1 MLDYHG
7 VNGGGGAGRC
17 WVAFEPHLL
26 IIGPWSLN
34 NNRKTRGLIWFIS
47 LCPPSRALGRRIYC
61 FDVFFVK
68 RESTMA
74 DNLLDMGP
82 SAAKRPKL
90 NSPALSS
97 DTPGKMLT
105 CHIITP
111 VKYEAYQKAGSDLDK
126 PIRYSSCRPGH
137 LSQNAFTQTSN
148 GAGKPFTCSVRN
160 SQVHVPIS
168 PVPSETF
175 QISTR

>member
-61 FDVFFVK
+61 FNVFFVK
-68 RESTMA
+68 RERAMA

-82 SAAKRPKL
+82 SSAKRPKL

-97 DTPGKMLT
+97 SDTPGKML
-105 CHIITP
+105 ITP
-111 VKYEAYQKAGSDLDK
+111 VKSENLPELIRHSTNLDQIRINQIRK
-126 PIRYSSCRPGH
+126 NSRVVCFITRSHRCPIRNP
-137 LSQNAFTQTSN
+137 LD
-148 GAGKPFTCSVRN
+148 
-160 SQVHVPIS
+160 QVKRS
-168 PVPSETF
+168 
-175 QISTR
+175 RG